1 MQHHTNF
8 NYTFNPR
15 HLRSKPKKTI
25 KIFVSA
31 GSFSE
36 PYYTFANKRGK
47 TLKSLELDPTQ
58 KYRFTRTDK
67 ALTHPF
73 YISDQGW
80 NQPATTKIKIRGDG
94 NFNSGIFGAET
105 FTISIK
111 KRQQKQFAASGR
123 LFFYCT
129 SHESMTGEFIINPG
143 RKNLRQPASDQP
155 FIQPIP
161 ADNKGDY
168 YTSSDTH
175 FSPLNTVVPWPVEE
189 VILD

>member
-105 FTISIK
+105 FTLSIK

-123 LFFYCT
+123 LFF
-129 SHESMTGEFIINPG
+129 
-143 RKNLRQPASDQP
+143 
-155 FIQPIP
+155 
-161 ADNKGDY
+161 
-168 YTSSDTH
+168 
-175 FSPLNTVVPWPVEE
+175 
-189 VILD
+189 